1 MSLDIRIEQQPPLHA
16 LEIARNAPMWK
27 IPRLLGDNFPRIDQY
42 ITAQGGNRAGAPY
55 VRYMEIDWPQMRNC
69 GPLKM
74 LWLMLTS
81 KQPMRI
87 GMAVDAPVAAEGD
100 IDSIAIES
108 LTCVRTIHKGP
119 YHKVGDTYKEIIDWA
134 EANDVELADYTMENY
149 INDPTTVAKEDI
161 ETLILIPVKSM
172 PVRTEAEAG

>member
-1 MSLDIRIEQQPPLHA
+1 MSIDIRIEQQPPLHA

-27 IPRLLGDNFPRIDQY
+27 IPKLLGDDFPRIDKY
-42 ITAQGGNRAGAPY
+42 ITAQGGNRTGAPY
-55 VRYMEIDWPQMRNC
+55 VRYMEIDWQQMRHC
-69 GPLKM
+69 GPLRM

-87 GMAVDAPVAAEGD
+87 GMAVEAPVEGD
-100 IDSIAIES
+100 GEIEAIAIES
-108 LTCVRTIHKGP
+108 RTCVRTIHKGP
-119 YHKVGDTYKEIIDWA
+119 YQKVGDTYNEIVDWA

-161 ETLILIPVKSM
+161 ETLILIPVIGS
-172 PVRTEAEAG
+172 PVITEDRTK